1 MGKSVRERKSH
12 IDKMHPELPV
22 KRQAELLGISRSS
35 VYYQEK
41 PVDPFTLELM
51 HRIDEIYT
59 DIPFYGSR
67 RIANQL
73 KREGYGVNRKRIQG
87 LMRNMGIEA
96 IYPKKNTSQPDGS
109 HKKYPYL
116 LKGLVIDHPNHVWGI
131 DITYIRLLKGW
142 LYLTAILDWYSRH
155 VVAWKLSD
163 TLAKEMVIA
172 TVKKGLSVN
181 IPEILNSDQGSQ
193 MTSVEYINLVED
205 SGVKI
210 SMDGKRRA
218 FDNIFTERLWRTIKY
233 EEVYLKEYTT
243 PKEAKASLDAY
254 LNFYNTKRLHQ
265 SLNYKTPA
273 EVYYRS

>member
-1 MGKSVRERKSH
+1 LGRSAGERKLH
-12 IDKMHPELPV
+12 IDKMHPELSI
-22 KRQAELLGISRSS
+22 KRQAELLGISRAS

-41 PVDPFTLELM
+41 PVDPFTLKLM
-51 HRIDEIYT
+51 HRIDKIYT

-67 RIANQL
+67 RITYQL
-73 KREGYGVNRKRIQG
+73 NREGYGVNRKRIQG

-96 IYPKKNTSQPDGS
+96 IYPKKNTSQPEGS

-116 LKGLVIDHPNHVWGI
+116 LKGLVIKKPNHVWGI

-155 VVAWKLSD
+155 VVSWKLSD

-172 TVKKGLSVN
+172 TVKKGLSLN
-181 IPEILNSDQGSQ
+181 IPEVLNSDQGSQ
-193 MTSVEYINLVED
+193 MTSTEYINLVEA
-205 SGVKI
+205 SGARI
-210 SMDGKRRA
+210 SMDGRGRA
-218 FDNIFTERLWRTIKY
+218 FDNIFTERLWRSVKY

-243 PKEAKASLDAY
+243 PKEAKKSLDAY

-273 EVYYRS
+273 EVYYGS